1 MGWFCVVCDDFF
13 RRLHTVAQMYICY
26 FCLCFVVCLGVFVCL
41 LFLFVI
47 VYFAFRVYFCF
58 FVLGCLLFFALFFFQ
73 TIGLGETR
81 WHHYSSCSS
90 YR

>member
-1 MGWFCVVCDDFF
+1 MYVVGWFCVVCDDFF

-47 VYFAFRVYFCF
+47 VYLRSVFTFVSLCLVVCCF
-58 FVLGCLLFFALFFFQ
+58 LLSFFFKP
-73 TIGLGETR
+73 
-81 WHHYSSCSS
+81 
-90 YR
+90 

>member
-1 MGWFCVVCDDFF
+1 MGWLCVVCDDFF
-13 RRLHTVAQMYICY
+13 RRLHTVVHMYICY

-58 FVLGCLLFFALFFFQ
+58 FVLGCLLLFALFSFQ
-73 TIGLGETR
+73 TISLGETR
-81 WHHYSSCSS
+81 GHHYSSCSS